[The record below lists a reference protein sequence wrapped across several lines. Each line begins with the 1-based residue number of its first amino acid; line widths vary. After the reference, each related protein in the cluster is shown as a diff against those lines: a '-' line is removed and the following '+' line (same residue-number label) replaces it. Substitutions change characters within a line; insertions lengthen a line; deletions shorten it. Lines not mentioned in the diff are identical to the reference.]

1 MFNFQRF
8 IVILCIALITACGGR
23 TAVKQGVGTQPSKQ
37 TGAQPASGKG
47 GYYLDD
53 GPGDDAPADIDGIP
67 DAQLKTETPL
77 VRANKPYSAL
87 GQKYVPMTSYAP
99 YTKQGVASWYGKR
112 YHGKQTSSGEIY
124 DMYGMSGAHTTLPI
138 PSYVRVTNPENKRS
152 VIVRINDRGPFK
164 HDRLIDLSYAAAYKL
179 RLTEKGSG
187 LVEVEWIDTSAEALR
202 KMNTAQAAS
211 TQNAVEVTPVS
222 FKQAPPPTVTTVPP
236 PTAAA
241 APLPAVTAAPS
252 PAVAAAPVTTVAA
265 AQVQTAAPNPTPITA
280 PVSTPVQKNPAPAQ
294 KNNAVMDN
302 ANYYVQV
309 GAFKNQLNGDNLQK
323 KILGLDLAGDAAV
336 TNVYNDGIYRVRLG
350 PFETRKQADISAN
363 KVRKQLNMPAIV
375 SNQ

>member
-8 IVILCIALITACGGR
+8 IVILCIALITACGGK
-23 TAVKQGVGTQPSKQ
+23 TAVKQGADTQPSKQ
-37 TGAQPASGKG
+37 TAAQPASGKG

-53 GPGDDAPADIDGIP
+53 GPGDDAPADIDSIP

-99 YTKQGVASWYGKR
+99 YTKQGIASWYGKR

-138 PSYVRVTNPENKRS
+138 PSYVKVTNPENKRS

-202 KMNTAQAAS
+202 KMDSAKVASSQNIVETKPAGIKEVAPPSAAP
-211 TQNAVEVTPVS
+211 TPPTTVTPL
-222 FKQAPPPTVTTVPP
+222 A
-236 PTAAA
+236 TAA
-241 APLPAVTAAPS
+241 T
-252 PAVAAAPVTTVAA
+252 
-265 AQVQTAAPNPTPITA
+265 PTPT
-280 PVSTPVQKNPAPAQ
+280 PTSTPTPTP
-294 KNNAVMDN
+294 KNNAVIDN

-309 GAFKNQLNGDNLQK
+309 GAFRNQSNGDQLQK

-350 PFETRKQADISAN
+350 PFGTRKQADLSAN

-375 SNQ
+375 TNQ

>member
-1 MFNFQRF
+1 MFNYQRF
-8 IVILCIALITACGGR
+8 IVILCIALITACGGK
-23 TAVKQGVGTQPSKQ
+23 TAVKKGADIKAAKPSASQ
-37 TGAQPASGKG
+37 TTSGKG

-53 GPGDDAPADIDGIP
+53 GPGDNAPSEIDNIP

-99 YTKQGVASWYGKR
+99 YTKKGVASWYGKR

-179 RLTEKGSG
+179 RLSEKGSG

-202 KMNTAQAAS
+202 KMNATPVASSENIVEAPPASYKELPATA
-211 TQNAVEVTPVS
+211 VTP
-222 FKQAPPPTVTTVPP
+222 T
-236 PTAAA
+236 
-241 APLPAVTAAPS
+241 
-252 PAVAAAPVTTVAA
+252 
-265 AQVQTAAPNPTPITA
+265 PTP
-280 PVSTPVQKNPAPAQ
+280 TP
-294 KNNAVMDN
+294 KNNNIIDN
-302 ANYYVQV
+302 ASYYVQV
-309 GAFKNQLNGDNLQK
+309 GAFKNELNGEQLMK

-350 PFETRKQADISAN
+350 PFDTRKLADISAN

-375 SNQ
+375 TNQ